1 MRTNDGHDSVPA
13 ARQLAEF
20 VREELEAPANDL
32 ARRTAAILDEA
43 AAKGDA
49 YRDDLARTVKAAS
62 HLQRLTAAL
71 AERRFDDA
79 AGAADRQGEIRTIR
93 HDLRTPITAI
103 LGYGELVAEEAGDN
117 GDAWLGEALADTLG
131 LANRLLT
138 SVEKLS
144 GFARNSGAAG
154 LRAGD
159 AAPASH
165 DSSDETDDAK
175 ADGGSGAKRGEA
187 ARQPITGRI
196 LVVDDNPSMRDLIA
210 RRLKRHGHEVATCN
224 SGESAL
230 EKSARGGFDL
240 MMLDLLMPG
249 IDGLEVL
256 KRLRERPE
264 TQVLPVIVMSA
275 LDEVEAAVR
284 CIEAGADD
292 YLSKPLDETLLRA
305 RIGSS
310 LERKFLRDREQE
322 TLRLLRAEQ
331 QRSDDLLHNILPVSV
346 ARRLRAGESAIADRF
361 DEVTVLFCDLVGF
374 TRLAAD
380 MPPAETLE
388 LLAGIFSRFDALADR
403 NGLEKIK
410 TIGDA
415 YMVVGG
421 IPDPIAD
428 SARRVVSMAAEMPAV
443 VHGGAHGSMLDIRIG
458 IHTGPAAAGIVGTK
472 KFFYDVWGDTVNTA
486 SRLEASCEP
495 GRIHASEATVAA
507 AGGGFRFEP
516 RGPVDLPGKG
526 RMQTFYLK
534 DA

>member
-1 MRTNDGHDSVPA
+1 MRANDVDEKEPAA
-13 ARQLAEF
+13 ARQLADF
-20 VREELEAPANDL
+20 VREELQAPAGGL
-32 ARRTAAILDEA
+32 ARRTAAILAEA
-43 AAKGDA
+43 ERRGAA
-49 YRDDLARTVKAAS
+49 YRDDLARMRKAAAA
-62 HLQRLTAAL
+62 LDRLTAGL
-71 AERRFDDA
+71 AERRPDPED
-79 AGAADRQGEIRTIR
+79 ADRQGTIRTIR

-103 LGYGELVAEEAGDN
+103 LGYGELVAEEAGEN
-117 GDAWLGEALADTLG
+117 GDAWLGEALAEALG
-131 LANRLLT
+131 VATRLLA

-144 GFARNSGAAG
+144 AFARSDGAADG
-154 LRAGD
+154 RGGRALDSSSAPPDAADAAGAA
-159 AAPASH
+159 AAPA
-165 DSSDETDDAK
+165 A
-175 ADGGSGAKRGEA
+175 SGRPEA
-187 ARQPITGRI
+187 RRRITGRV

-210 RRLKRHGHEVATCN
+210 RRLKRHGHEVSACN
-224 SGESAL
+224 SGEAAL
-230 EKSARGGFDL
+230 EMTAAGGFDL

-256 KRLRERPE
+256 KRLKERPE
-264 TQVLPVIVMSA
+264 TEVLPVIVMSA

-292 YLSKPLDETLLRA
+292 YLAKPLDETLLRA

-322 TLRLLRAEQ
+322 TLRLLKAEQ
-331 QRSDDLLHNILPVSV
+331 RRSDDLLHNILPVSV

-374 TRLAAD
+374 TRLSAELE
-380 MPPAETLE
+380 PAETLE
-388 LLAGIFSRFDALADR
+388 LLSGIFSRFDALADR

-421 IPDPIAD
+421 IPDPIPD
-428 SARRVVSMAAEMPAV
+428 SARRVASMAVEMPGI
-443 VHGGAHGSMLDIRIG
+443 VHDGPHGEALDIRIG

-495 GRIHASEATVAA
+495 GRIHVSDATVAA
-507 AGGGFRFEP
+507 AGDGLAFEP
-516 RGPVDLPGKG
+516 RGDVDLPGKG
-526 RMQTFYLK
+526 RMRTFYLK
-534 DA
+534 SRA